1 MQYSTNLGLPIV
13 GSSDTVNWDYVNAI
27 IAAVDAMAGALAPKF
42 DSTSAYAQGDIV
54 QHEGALYKA
63 KGAVTAG
70 DFDPT
75 DWDALVVSQQLES
88 TDLTNF
94 VKYDATNG
102 TGLTNGQLTK
112 LAIQQ

>member
-1 MQYSTNLGLPIV
+1 MTYSDNLGLPIV
-13 GSSDTVNWDYVNAI
+13 GVSDTVSWDYVNAI

-54 QHEGALYKA
+54 QYEGALYKA
-63 KGAVTAG
+63 KSAVTAG

-75 DWDALVVSQQLES
+75 DWDALIVSEQLES

-94 VKYDATNG
+94 VKYDSTSG

-112 LAIQQ
+112 LTIQS

>member
-1 MQYSTNLGLPIV
+1 MTYSDNLGLPIV
-13 GSSDTVNWDYVNAI
+13 GASDTVSWDYVNAI
-27 IAAVDAMAGALAPKF
+27 IAAVDAMAGALAQKF
-42 DSTSAYAQGDIV
+42 DATDTYAQGDIV

-70 DFDPT
+70 DFDPN
-75 DWDALVVSQQLES
+75 DWDALIVANQLES

-102 TGLTNGQLTK
+102 TGLTNGQLVK
-112 LAIQQ
+112 LTIQQ